1 MEWDRPF
8 GGSCTAFFGSPMG
21 VSPAVEYSGCSL
33 APGWNVKYRARG
45 RALCTIY
52 PDTGT
57 FTCMI
62 SIGQKEAPAMELALP
77 GLTAY
82 VREVS
87 QNSRP
92 SEGRW
97 LMIRVS
103 GPGDPGGVKTLLRI
117 RMPVPGRRET
127 KAENIRL
134 AGKGRERCAGGKE
147 EKEGQSSVFFLH
159 PDEIRHE
166 LPGHRVSGADS
177 AEHLPGAGLP
187 GPAVWLQAGF
197 AEEPGCG
204 DGLCPDG
211 AGAAHLGP
219 GGAGHD
225 HAGQQRA

>member
-21 VSPAVEYSGCSL
+21 SPPLWSTAVQPG
-33 APGWNVKYRARG
+33 PQGWNVKYRARG

-82 VREVS
+82 VREVY

-92 SEGRW
+92 SRMGRW

-103 GPGDPGGVKTLLRI
+103 GPEILEDVKTLLRI
-117 RMPVPGRRET
+117 RMPVR
-127 KAENIRL
+127 
-134 AGKGRERCAGGKE
+134 
-147 EKEGQSSVFFLH
+147 
-159 PDEIRHE
+159 
-166 LPGHRVSGADS
+166 
-177 AEHLPGAGLP
+177 GAGNK
-187 GPAVWLQAGF
+187 G
-197 AEEPGCG
+197 
-204 DGLCPDG
+204 
-211 AGAAHLGP
+211 
-219 GGAGHD
+219 
-225 HAGQQRA
+225 

>member
-1 MEWDRPF
+1 MEEMSKLEEQGNQGEPSLEEL
-8 GGSCTAFFGSPMG
+8 GHGVGSPFWGELHSFLRESYG
-21 VSPAVEYSGCSL
+21 VSPTVEYSGCSL

-62 SIGQKEAPAMELALP
+62 SIGQKEAPAMELVLP

-82 VREVS
+82 VREVY

-92 SEGRW
+92 SRMGRW

-103 GPGDPGGVKTLLRI
+103 GPEILEDVKTLLRI
-117 RMPVPGRRET
+117 RMRSGERET

-177 AEHLPGAGLP
+177 AEHLPGAGSQDLLF
-187 GPAVWLQAGF
+187 GSKRDSLKSQAAVMAS
-197 AEEPGCG
+197 A
-204 DGLCPDG
+204 
-211 AGAAHLGP
+211 
-219 GGAGHD
+219 
-225 HAGQQRA
+225 